1 VLCVLGRQSLEGL
14 CNENV
19 ACSNVNQ
26 ARIMQAQQIA
36 AGAGDWL
43 KIWNMIFDDS
53 KATAAKTFEALR
65 R

>member
-1 VLCVLGRQSLEGL
+1 
-14 CNENV
+14 
-19 ACSNVNQ
+19 
-26 ARIMQAQQIA
+26 MQAQQIA